1 MKHLKDGL
9 EQELQSIKQS
19 ISEARKSSATV
30 VLDQTSVGRLSRMD
44 ALQQQAMAKGLIER
58 LQTQELKVISALK
71 RFDANVYGLC
81 CQCEE
86 ELPLSDLEKDPTL
99 LFCAGC
105 RAERSTS

>member
-99 LFCAGC
+99 LL
-105 RAERSTS
+105 SLIHI